1 MKRRISY
8 WLPIVLIGILSGCSL
23 TDMEIRTHS
32 QGEKK
37 NVFSEVNEE
46 GLPPKGFV
54 DLLVK
59 TSVKTHL
66 EGYYFMEPD
75 ETFHGEEEYPIL
87 INIDGQAVTWKLKGE
102 KEIIPKE
109 KGIKNPEKGEGMRY
123 TLNKRIRLVPGPHKI
138 LFGLPGEKICK
149 EINLTPIEGIVNVL
163 EFKPSYRSRRGGTTR
178 SFLHGVDEGEL
189 FFNGNPLR

>member
-66 EGYYFMEPD
+66 EGYYFMESD

-109 KGIKNPEKGEGMRY
+109 KGIKNPEKGEGMKVY
-123 TLNKRIRLVPGPHKI
+123 A
-138 LFGLPGEKICK
+138 
-149 EINLTPIEGIVNVL
+149 
-163 EFKPSYRSRRGGTTR
+163 
-178 SFLHGVDEGEL
+178 
-189 FFNGNPLR
+189 